1 MVPTLPTGVHTCM
14 KEDWNGY
21 RAARLSSESANIV
34 KISILH
40 SMKLYQ
46 LWVCIVVYGHYTD
59 NIANITGLLCVRI
72 SQAPST
78 WFDGCS
84 DNEITTRSY
93 VVLHENA
100 Q

>member
-1 MVPTLPTGVHTCM
+1 MR
-14 KEDWNGY
+14 EDWNGY
-21 RAARLSSESANIV
+21 TAARLSSESANIV

-46 LWVCIVVYGHYTD
+46 LWACIVVYGHYTD
-59 NIANITGLLCVRI
+59 NIANITRLLCVRI

-78 WFDGCS
+78 WFDGCV
-84 DNEITTRSY
+84 DDEIPTRGY
-93 VVLHENA
+93 VVLRETA